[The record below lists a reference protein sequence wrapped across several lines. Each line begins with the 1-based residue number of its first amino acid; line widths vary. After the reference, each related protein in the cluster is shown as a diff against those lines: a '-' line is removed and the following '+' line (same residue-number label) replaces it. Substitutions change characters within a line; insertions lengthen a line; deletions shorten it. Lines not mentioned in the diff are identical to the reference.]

1 MKKTIISLVLLL
13 ALCFTFAGCC
23 IFPTAEPAEPV
34 ATVIVIGSHSNFP
47 YQGSLSSLSL
57 TDSIYESCYTYGTVT
72 IVVADGEPYLAA
84 DYTVKKPKANVDNSK
99 RKMLAEKNTA
109 TIIKK
114 ISSYTAKTP
123 ELDTLSALAL
133 AADKLNASDCSVKK
147 IILNDSCLST
157 TGLLNFASSQL
168 IEEDP
173 ANIVKQLE
181 DRKSL
186 PNLSGV
192 NLEVIGLGQTS
203 GDQTALTTALK
214 AQLTAI
220 WQAILS
226 SSGATVTINTTPL
239 KATTESEQ
247 SLPAVSTITVIKD
260 SLTLTVPTYV
270 EETSVE
276 ETTPTEETPVTPI
289 ETPVTPFIE
298 EVVRFDETSV
308 KFKSNTAELAD
319 KDKATAALKPI
330 GEILKNNPDLTVYL
344 AGMTASTGGDGKQL
358 SLERAKT
365 VKSLL
370 LDMGAKEKQV
380 SCVGLG
386 RTENFLRVND
396 LDSDGNLVENKA
408 KLNRAVFL
416 FGSDSET
423 AKKLGLN

>member
-1 MKKTIISLVLLL
+1 MKKTIISLALLL
-13 ALCFTFAGCC
+13 ALCFTFTGCGDL
-23 IFPTAEPAEPV
+23 FHPTKPTEPV
-34 ATVIVIGSHSNFP
+34 ATVLVLGAHSNYP
-47 YQGSLSSLSL
+47 YFGSFSYL

-72 IVVADGEPYLAA
+72 IIVADGEPYVAA
-84 DYTVKKPKANVDNSK
+84 DYNVKKPKANIDNSK
-99 RKMLAEKNTA
+99 RKMLAEENAA

-114 ISSYTAKTP
+114 LYSFAAKTP
-123 ELDTLSALAL
+123 EVDTLSALTIAG
-133 AADKLNASDCSVKK
+133 DKLNASDCSVKK
-147 IILNDSCLST
+147 VILDDSGLSS

-181 DRKSL
+181 DRKAI
-186 PNLSGV
+186 PNLNGINV
-192 NLEVIGLGQTS
+192 EVIGLGQTS

-239 KATTESEQ
+239 TIKDSKA

-260 SLTLTVPTYV
+260 SLVFTAPTYV

-276 ETTPTEETPVTPI
+276 ETTPAEETPVTPI
-289 ETPVTPFIE
+289 ETPVTPVIE
-298 EVVRFDETSV
+298 EVVRFDETNV

-319 KDKATAALKPI
+319 KEKAVTALKPI

-370 LDMGAKEKQV
+370 LEMGANEEQI

-386 RTENFLRVND
+386 RAENFLRVND
-396 LDSDGNLVENKA
+396 LDKDGNLVESKA

-416 FGSDSET
+416 FGADSDT

>member
-1 MKKTIISLVLLL
+1 MKKTIISLALLL
-13 ALCFTFAGCC
+13 ALCFTFTGCGDL
-23 IFPTAEPAEPV
+23 FHPTKPTEPV
-34 ATVIVIGSHSNFP
+34 ATVLVLGAHSNYP
-47 YQGSLSSLSL
+47 YFGSFSYL

-72 IVVADGEPYLAA
+72 IIVADGEPYVAA
-84 DYTVKKPKANVDNSK
+84 DYNVKKPKANIDNSK
-99 RKMLAEKNTA
+99 RKMLAEENAA

-114 ISSYTAKTP
+114 LYSFAAKTP
-123 ELDTLSALAL
+123 EVDTLSALTIAG
-133 AADKLNASDCSVKK
+133 DKLNASDCSVKK
-147 IILNDSCLST
+147 VILDDSGLSS

-181 DRKSL
+181 DRKAI
-186 PNLSGV
+186 PNLNGINV
-192 NLEVIGLGQTS
+192 EVIGLGQTS

-239 KATTESEQ
+239 TIKDSKA
-247 SLPAVSTITVIKD
+247 SLPAVSTITIIKD
-260 SLTLTVPTYV
+260 SLVFTAPTYV

-276 ETTPTEETPVTPI
+276 ETTTAEETPVTPI
-289 ETPVTPFIE
+289 ETPVTPVIE
-298 EVVRFDETSV
+298 EVVRFDETNV

-319 KDKATAALKPI
+319 KEKAVTALKPI

-396 LDSDGNLVENKA
+396 LDSDGNLMENKA

>member
-13 ALCFTFAGCC
+13 ALCFTFAGCGDL
-23 IFPTAEPAEPV
+23 FHPTEPTEPV
-34 ATVIVIGSHSNFP
+34 ATVLVLGAHSNYP
-47 YQGSLSSLSL
+47 YFGSFSYL
-57 TDSIYESCYTYGTVT
+57 TDSIYESCYSYGSFT
-72 IVVADGEPYLAA
+72 IIVADGEPYVAA
-84 DYTVKKPKANVDNSK
+84 DFNVKKPKANVDKSK
-99 RKMLAEKNTA
+99 RKMLADENAA

-114 ISSYTAKTP
+114 LYSFAAKTP
-123 ELDTLSALAL
+123 EVATLSALTIAG
-133 AADKLNASDCSVKK
+133 DKLNASACSVKK
-147 IILNDSCLST
+147 VILDDSCLST

>member
-1 MKKTIISLVLLL
+1 MKKTIISLALLL
-13 ALCFTFAGCC
+13 ALCFTFTGCGDL
-23 IFPTAEPAEPV
+23 FHPTKPTEPV
-34 ATVIVIGSHSNFP
+34 ATVLVLGAHSNYP
-47 YQGSLSSLSL
+47 YFGSFSYL

-72 IVVADGEPYLAA
+72 IIVADGEPYVAA
-84 DYTVKKPKANVDNSK
+84 DYNVKKPKANIDNSK
-99 RKMLAEKNTA
+99 RKMLAEENAA

-114 ISSYTAKTP
+114 LYSFAAKTP
-123 ELDTLSALAL
+123 EVDTLSALTIAG
-133 AADKLNASDCSVKK
+133 DKLNASDCSVKK
-147 IILNDSCLST
+147 VILDDSGLSS

-181 DRKSL
+181 DRKAI
-186 PNLSGV
+186 PNLNGINV
-192 NLEVIGLGQTS
+192 EVIGLGQTS

-239 KATTESEQ
+239 TIKDSKA
-247 SLPAVSTITVIKD
+247 SLPAVSTITIIKD
-260 SLTLTVPTYV
+260 SLVFTAPTYV

-276 ETTPTEETPVTPI
+276 ETTPAEETPVTPI
-289 ETPVTPFIE
+289 ETPVTPVIE
-298 EVVRFDETSV
+298 EVVRFDETNV

-319 KDKATAALKPI
+319 KEKAVTALKPI

-396 LDSDGNLVENKA
+396 LDSDGNLMENKA

>member
-13 ALCFTFAGCC
+13 ALCFTFAGCGDL
-23 IFPTAEPAEPV
+23 FHPTEPTEPV
-34 ATVIVIGSHSNFP
+34 ATVLVLGAHSNYP
-47 YQGSLSSLSL
+47 YFGSFSYL
-57 TDSIYESCYTYGTVT
+57 TDSIYESCYSYGSVT
-72 IVVADGEPYLAA
+72 IIVADGEPYVAA
-84 DYTVKKPKANVDNSK
+84 DFNVKKPKTNVDKSK
-99 RKMLAEKNTA
+99 RKMLAEENAA

-114 ISSYTAKTP
+114 LYSFAAKTP
-123 ELDTLSALAL
+123 AVDTLSALTIAG
-133 AADKLNASDCSVKK
+133 DKLNASDCSVKK
-147 IILNDSCLST
+147 VILDDSCLST

>member
-1 MKKTIISLVLLL
+1 MKKTIISLALLL
-13 ALCFTFAGCC
+13 ALCFTFTGCGDL
-23 IFPTAEPAEPV
+23 FHPTKPTEPV
-34 ATVIVIGSHSNFP
+34 ATVLVLGAHSNYP
-47 YQGSLSSLSL
+47 YFGSFSYL

-72 IVVADGEPYLAA
+72 IIVADGEPYVAA
-84 DYTVKKPKANVDNSK
+84 DYNVKKPKANIDNSK
-99 RKMLAEKNTA
+99 RKMLAEENAA

-114 ISSYTAKTP
+114 LYSFAAKTP
-123 ELDTLSALAL
+123 EVDTLSALTIAG
-133 AADKLNASDCSVKK
+133 DKLNASDCSVKK
-147 IILNDSCLST
+147 VILDDSGLSS

-181 DRKSL
+181 DRKAL

>member
-1 MKKTIISLVLLL
+1 MKKTIISLALLL
-13 ALCFTFAGCC
+13 ALCFTFTGCGDL
-23 IFPTAEPAEPV
+23 FHPTKPTEPV
-34 ATVIVIGSHSNFP
+34 ATVLVLGAHSNYP
-47 YQGSLSSLSL
+47 YFGSFSYL

-72 IVVADGEPYLAA
+72 IIVADGEPYVAA
-84 DYTVKKPKANVDNSK
+84 DYNVKKPKANIDNSK
-99 RKMLAEKNTA
+99 RKMLAEENAA

-114 ISSYTAKTP
+114 LYSFAAKTP
-123 ELDTLSALAL
+123 EVDTLSALTIAG
-133 AADKLNASDCSVKK
+133 DKLNASDCSVKK
-147 IILNDSCLST
+147 VILDDSGLSS

-181 DRKSL
+181 DRKAI
-186 PNLSGV
+186 PNLNGINV
-192 NLEVIGLGQTS
+192 EVIGLGQTS

-239 KATTESEQ
+239 TIKDSKA
-247 SLPAVSTITVIKD
+247 SLPAVSIITIIKD
-260 SLTLTVPTYV
+260 SLVFTAPTYV

-276 ETTPTEETPVTPI
+276 ETTPAEETPVTPI
-289 ETPVTPFIE
+289 ETPVTPVIE
-298 EVVRFDETSV
+298 EVVRFDETNV

-319 KDKATAALKPI
+319 KEKAVTALKPI

>member
-1 MKKTIISLVLLL
+1 MKKTIISLALLL
-13 ALCFTFAGCC
+13 ALCFTFTGCGDL
-23 IFPTAEPAEPV
+23 FHPTKPTEPV
-34 ATVIVIGSHSNFP
+34 ATVLVLGAHSNYP
-47 YQGSLSSLSL
+47 YFGSFSYL

-72 IVVADGEPYLAA
+72 IIVADGEPYVAA
-84 DYTVKKPKANVDNSK
+84 DYNVKKPKANIDNSK
-99 RKMLAEKNTA
+99 RKMLAEENAA

-114 ISSYTAKTP
+114 LYSFAAKTP
-123 ELDTLSALAL
+123 EVDTLSALTIAG
-133 AADKLNASDCSVKK
+133 DKLNASDCSVKK
-147 IILNDSCLST
+147 VILDDSGLSS

-181 DRKSL
+181 DRKAI
-186 PNLSGV
+186 PNLNGINV
-192 NLEVIGLGQTS
+192 EVIGLGQTS

-239 KATTESEQ
+239 TINYSKA
-247 SLPAVSTITVIKD
+247 SLPAVSTITIIKD
-260 SLTLTVPTYV
+260 SLVFTAPTYV

-276 ETTPTEETPVTPI
+276 ETTPAEETPVTPI
-289 ETPVTPFIE
+289 ETPVTPVIE
-298 EVVRFDETSV
+298 EVVRFDETNV

-319 KDKATAALKPI
+319 KEKAVTALKPI

>member
-13 ALCFTFAGCC
+13 ALCFTFSGCGKP
-23 IFPTAEPAEPV
+23 IEPV
-34 ATVIVIGSHSNFP
+34 ATVLIVGAHSNFP
-47 YQGSLSSLSL
+47 YQGSLSNL

-72 IVVADGEPYLAA
+72 IVVADGEPYVAA
-84 DYTVKKPKANVDNSK
+84 DFNVKKPKANVDKSK
-99 RKMLAEKNTA
+99 RKMLAEENAA

-114 ISSYTAKTP
+114 LYSFAAKTP
-123 ELDTLSALAL
+123 EVDTLSALTIAG
-133 AADKLNASDCSVKK
+133 DKLNASDCSVKK
-147 IILNDSCLST
+147 VILDDSGLST
-157 TGLLNFASSQL
+157 TGLLNFAADKHKL

-173 ANIVKQLE
+173 ESIVKQLE
-181 DRKSL
+181 DRKAI
-186 PNLSGV
+186 PNLGGV
-192 NLEVIGLGQTS
+192 DVEVIGLGQTS
-203 GDQTALTTALK
+203 GDQTALTTELK

-239 KATTESEQ
+239 TIKDSKA

-260 SLTLTVPTYV
+260 SLTFTVPSYI

-276 ETTPTEETPVTPI
+276 ETMPTEETPVTPA
-289 ETPVTPFIE
+289 ETTVTPVID
-298 EVVRFDETSV
+298 EVVRFDETSI

-319 KDKATAALKPI
+319 KDKAAAALKPI
-330 GEILKNNPDLTVYL
+330 GKILKDKPDLTVYL

-358 SLERAKT
+358 SLERAEA

-370 LDMGAKEKQV
+370 LDMGANEEQI

-386 RTENFLRVND
+386 RTENFLRVKD
-396 LDSDGNLVENKA
+396 LDNDGNLIEQKA

-416 FGSDSET
+416 FGSDSDT

>member
-13 ALCFTFAGCC
+13 ALCFTFAGCGDL
-23 IFPTAEPAEPV
+23 FHPTEPTEPV
-34 ATVIVIGSHSNFP
+34 ATVLVLGAHSNYP
-47 YQGSLSSLSL
+47 YFGSFSYL
-57 TDSIYESCYTYGTVT
+57 TDSIYESCYSYGSVT
-72 IVVADGEPYLAA
+72 IIVADGEPYVAA
-84 DYTVKKPKANVDNSK
+84 DFNVKKPKANVDKSK
-99 RKMLAEKNTA
+99 RKMLAEENAA

-114 ISSYTAKTP
+114 LYSFAAKTP
-123 ELDTLSALAL
+123 EVDTLSALTIAG
-133 AADKLNASDCSVKK
+133 DKLNASDCSVKK
-147 IILNDSCLST
+147 VILDDSCLST

-203 GDQTALTTALK
+203 GDQTALTTALQ

-276 ETTPTEETPVTPI
+276 ETTPTEETVTPI

>member
-13 ALCFTFAGCC
+13 ALCFTFAGCGDL
-23 IFPTAEPAEPV
+23 FHPTEPTEPV
-34 ATVIVIGSHSNFP
+34 ATVLVLGAHSNYP
-47 YQGSLSSLSL
+47 YFGSFSYL
-57 TDSIYESCYTYGTVT
+57 TDSIYESCYSYGSVT
-72 IVVADGEPYLAA
+72 IIVADGEPYVAA
-84 DYTVKKPKANVDNSK
+84 DFNVKKPKANVDKSK
-99 RKMLAEKNTA
+99 RKMLAEENAA

-114 ISSYTAKTP
+114 LYSFAAKTP
-123 ELDTLSALAL
+123 EVDTLSALTIAG
-133 AADKLNASDCSVKK
+133 DKLNASDCSVKK
-147 IILNDSCLST
+147 VILDDSCLST

-344 AGMTASTGGDGKQL
+344 AGMTASTVGDGKQL

>member
-13 ALCFTFAGCC
+13 ALCFTFAGCGKP
-23 IFPTAEPAEPV
+23 IEPV
-34 ATVIVIGSHSNFP
+34 ATVLVLGAHSNYP
-47 YQGSLSSLSL
+47 YFGSFSYL

-72 IVVADGEPYLAA
+72 IIVADGEPYVAA
-84 DYTVKKPKANVDNSK
+84 DYNVKKPKANIDNSK
-99 RKMLAEKNTA
+99 RKMLAEENAA

-114 ISSYTAKTP
+114 LYSFAAKTP
-123 ELDTLSALAL
+123 EVDTLSALTIAG
-133 AADKLNASDCSVKK
+133 DKLNASDCSVKK
-147 IILNDSCLST
+147 VILDDSGLSS

-181 DRKSL
+181 DRKAI
-186 PNLSGV
+186 PNLNGINV
-192 NLEVIGLGQTS
+192 EVIGLGQTS

-239 KATTESEQ
+239 TIKDSKA
-247 SLPAVSTITVIKD
+247 SLPAVSTITIIKD
-260 SLTLTVPTYV
+260 SLVFTAPTYV

-276 ETTPTEETPVTPI
+276 ETTPAEETPVTPI
-289 ETPVTPFIE
+289 ETPVTPVIE
-298 EVVRFDETSV
+298 EVVRFDETNV

-319 KDKATAALKPI
+319 KEKAVTALKPI

-370 LDMGAKEKQV
+370 LEMGAADTQV

-386 RTENFLRVND
+386 RSENFLRVND
-396 LDSDGNLVENKA
+396 LDKDGNLVESKA

>member
-13 ALCFTFAGCC
+13 ALCFTFAGCGDL
-23 IFPTAEPAEPV
+23 FHPTEPTEPV
-34 ATVIVIGSHSNFP
+34 ATVLVLGAHSNYP
-47 YQGSLSSLSL
+47 YFGSFSYL
-57 TDSIYESCYTYGTVT
+57 TDSINESCYSYGSVT
-72 IVVADGEPYLAA
+72 IIVADGEPYVAA
-84 DYTVKKPKANVDNSK
+84 DFNVKKPKANVDKSK
-99 RKMLAEKNTA
+99 RKMLAEENAA

-114 ISSYTAKTP
+114 LYSFAAKTP
-123 ELDTLSALAL
+123 EVDTLSALTIAG
-133 AADKLNASDCSVKK
+133 DKLNASDCSVKK
-147 IILNDSCLST
+147 VILDDSCLST

>member
-1 MKKTIISLVLLL
+1 MKKTIISLALLL
-13 ALCFTFAGCC
+13 ALCFTFTGCGDL
-23 IFPTAEPAEPV
+23 FHPTKPTEPV
-34 ATVIVIGSHSNFP
+34 ATVLVLGAHSNYP
-47 YQGSLSSLSL
+47 YFGSFSYL

-72 IVVADGEPYLAA
+72 IIVADGEPYVAA
-84 DYTVKKPKANVDNSK
+84 DYNVKKPKANIDNSK
-99 RKMLAEKNTA
+99 RKMLAEENAA

-114 ISSYTAKTP
+114 LYSFAAKTP
-123 ELDTLSALAL
+123 EVDTLSALTIAG
-133 AADKLNASDCSVKK
+133 DKLNASDCSVKK
-147 IILNDSCLST
+147 VILDDSGLSS

-181 DRKSL
+181 DRKAI
-186 PNLSGV
+186 PNLNGINV
-192 NLEVIGLGQTS
+192 EVIGLGQTS

-239 KATTESEQ
+239 TIKDSKA
-247 SLPAVSTITVIKD
+247 SLPAVSTITIIKD
-260 SLTLTVPTYV
+260 SLVFTAPTYV

-276 ETTPTEETPVTPI
+276 ETTPAEETPVTPI
-289 ETPVTPFIE
+289 ETPVTPVIE
-298 EVVRFDETSV
+298 EVVRFDETNV

-319 KDKATAALKPI
+319 KEKAVTALKPI

>member
-13 ALCFTFAGCC
+13 ALCFTFAGCGDL
-23 IFPTAEPAEPV
+23 FHPTEPTEPV
-34 ATVIVIGSHSNFP
+34 ATVLVLGAHSNYP
-47 YQGSLSSLSL
+47 YFGSFSYL
-57 TDSIYESCYTYGTVT
+57 TDSIYESCYSYGSVT
-72 IVVADGEPYLAA
+72 IIVADGEPYVAA
-84 DYTVKKPKANVDNSK
+84 DFNVKKPKANVDKSK
-99 RKMLAEKNTA
+99 RKMLAEENAA

-114 ISSYTAKTP
+114 LYSFAAKTP
-123 ELDTLSALAL
+123 EVDTLSALTIAG
-133 AADKLNASDCSVKK
+133 AKLNASDCSVKK
-147 IILNDSCLST
+147 VILDDSCLST

>member
-13 ALCFTFAGCC
+13 ALCFTFAGCGDL
-23 IFPTAEPAEPV
+23 FHPTEPTEPV
-34 ATVIVIGSHSNFP
+34 ATVLVLGAHSNYP
-47 YQGSLSSLSL
+47 YFGSFSYL
-57 TDSIYESCYTYGTVT
+57 TDSIYESCYSYGSVT
-72 IVVADGEPYLAA
+72 IIVADGEPYVAA
-84 DYTVKKPKANVDNSK
+84 DFNVKKPKANVDKSK
-99 RKMLAEKNTA
+99 RKMLAEENAA

-114 ISSYTAKTP
+114 LYSFAAKTP
-123 ELDTLSALAL
+123 EVDTLSALTIAG
-133 AADKLNASDCSVKK
+133 DKLNASDCSVKK
-147 IILNDSCLST
+147 VILDDSCLST

-416 FGSDSET
+416 FGSDSQT

>member
-13 ALCFTFAGCC
+13 ALCFTFSGCGKP
-23 IFPTAEPAEPV
+23 IEPV
-34 ATVIVIGSHSNFP
+34 ATVLIVGAHSNFP
-47 YQGSLSSLSL
+47 YQGSLSNL

-72 IVVADGEPYLAA
+72 IVVADGEPYVAA

-99 RKMLAEKNTA
+99 RKMLAEENTA
-109 TIIKK
+109 AIVKK
-114 ISSYTAKTP
+114 IFSCTAKTP

-147 IILNDSCLST
+147 VILDDSGLST

-168 IEEDP
+168 LIEED
-173 ANIVKQLE
+173 AESIVEQLV

-192 NLEVIGLGQTS
+192 NVEVIGLGQTS
-203 GDQTALTTALK
+203 GDQTALTTTLK